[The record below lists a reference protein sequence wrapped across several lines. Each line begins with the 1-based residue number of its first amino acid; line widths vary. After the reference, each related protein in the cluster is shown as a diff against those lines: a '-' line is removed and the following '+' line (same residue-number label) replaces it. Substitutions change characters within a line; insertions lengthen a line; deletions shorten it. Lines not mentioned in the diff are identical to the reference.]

1 MSNLVQRRTIFEITY
16 VPHLHFYVTSRGI
29 NTEDLESSGMESE
42 DNFDEGPELNE
53 DGTES
58 DDDGAGI

>member
-1 MSNLVQRRTIFEITY
+1 M
-16 VPHLHFYVTSRGI
+16 PHPHFYVTSRGI
-29 NTEDLESSGMESE
+29 NTEDLESSGSESE
-42 DNFDEGPELNE
+42 DNFEEGSGLNE